1 MDGGKSIRTLV
12 VSLALVVALPA
23 VALAE
28 GEGHGKTNPLT
39 FAADLGVWTLVVFI
53 VLLFVLRKWAWG
65 PMLEGLHRREDS
77 IRGAISEAQKA
88 REEAQRLQDQWHQ
101 EMARAQDKVRD
112 IHEEARRRAEQNANE
127 ITSKAR
133 ADIQAERDRLR
144 REIEVARDQ
153 ALQELWN
160 HTARLATD
168 ISSRVLRKQLN
179 PDDQRRL
186 MDEALSEIGN
196 RRMAGNGQG
205 AGGGA

>member
-1 MDGGKSIRTLV
+1 M
-12 VSLALVVALPA
+12 VSLALVLVLPSLALA
-23 VALAE
+23 AE
-28 GEGHGKTNPLT
+28 GEGHGSTNPLT

-53 VLLFVLRKWAWG
+53 VLLFVLRRWAWG
-65 PMLEGLHRREDS
+65 PMLDGLHKREDS

-88 REEAQRLQDQWHQ
+88 REEAHRMQEQWQQ

-127 ITSKAR
+127 ITAKAR

-160 HTARLATD
+160 HTARLATE
-168 ISSRVLRKQLN
+168 ISSRVLRKQLG

-186 MDEALSEIGN
+186 MDVALSEIGK
-196 RRMAGNGQG
+196 RPMAGNGQG
-205 AGGGA
+205 ASGNG